1 MPSFLL
7 LKMWV
12 SVSLGCDIT
21 QLVKG
26 RTEVFTT
33 SAKQVHIDSK
43 NHCDSPLASLWPQR
57 AAALSLKNLQHV
69 L

>member
-7 LKMWV
+7 LRMWV
-12 SVSLGCDIT
+12 RVSLGCDIT

-33 SAKQVHIDSK
+33 SAEQVDIDSEK
-43 NHCDSPLASLWPQR
+43 HCDSPLASLWPQR
-57 AAALSLKNLQHV
+57 AAMPSLKNLQHV
-69 L
+69 P